1 LRCCALSE
9 ISVAQVFS
17 SIFTVDRNNYLVKVI
32 KLVVI
37 ADSTMSR
44 FGLYTQNGANDS
56 NFRHVQD
63 GFAISLMV
71 PIPQAAVQMH
81 MQALV
86 VICMQNVYNIPVY
99 ILV

>member
-1 LRCCALSE
+1 
-9 ISVAQVFS
+9 
-17 SIFTVDRNNYLVKVI
+17 
-32 KLVVI
+32 
-37 ADSTMSR
+37 MSR